1 MEKEIRKIS
10 KTYSHKTPHSD
21 AFKGE
26 LILHRLQEQIIS
38 MLFKVCQSTGKN
50 GGGEK
55 LPDFFYEARITLIP
69 TTNDD

>member
-38 MLFKVCQSTGKN
+38 MLFKVSEHREKWGW
-50 GGGEK
+50 GEASRF
-55 LPDFFYEARITLIP
+55 LL
-69 TTNDD
+69 